1 MGPNPR
7 DSAQME
13 GFREAVDVCELA
25 DLGYCGL
32 DWTFEKRVRGGGFCR
47 VRLDRALASAS
58 WSHIFPFA
66 RVEHLTAVKSDH
78 SPILLLNEMETGNQR
93 IAVKKPFRYE
103 CVWERDSR
111 FNGIVEDAWRSDGP
125 ASSVTELSN
134 KL

>member
-13 GFREAVDVCELA
+13 GFREAVDVRELA

-66 RVEHLTAVKSDH
+66 RVEHLTTVKSDH
-78 SPILLLNEMETGNQR
+78 NQ
-93 IAVKKPFRYE
+93 FY
-103 CVWERDSR
+103 
-111 FNGIVEDAWRSDGP
+111 
-125 ASSVTELSN
+125 L
-134 KL
+134 